1 MQKPWCSR
9 RGHDYLDR
17 LCGWEDW
24 VNCWEARK
32 LELDLEWWVD
42 TGKTYIEKEQQEPG
56 GISREMA
63 LRVRG
68 VWRAWSG
75 PESHLVWCNR
85 SREYMRNRKW
95 RTRKIKWP
103 RIRLQG
109 LCTPPWGLCLLPSRW
124 QHSLKGCCCS
134 GSRSVQLSATPWT
147 AARQASL
154 SLTISWS
161 LPKFMSIESVMPS
174 NSLIF
179 YCPLL
184 LLPAVFPS
192 IRVFSS
198 ELATN
203 L

>member
-42 TGKTYIEKEQQEPG
+42 TGKAYIEKEQQEPG

-68 VWRAWSG
+68 AWRAWSG
-75 PESHLVWCNR
+75 PESHIVWCNR

-103 RIRLQG
+103 WIRLQG

-124 QHSLKGCCCS
+124 QHSL
-134 GSRSVQLSATPWT
+134 RVVAVQV
-147 AARQASL
+147 QG
-154 SLTISWS
+154 
-161 LPKFMSIESVMPS
+161 VS
-174 NSLIF
+174 NSLQPHGLQHARLLCPSPSLEVCPSS
-179 YCPLL
+179 CPLNQWCHPTL
-184 LLPAVFPS
+184 SSSIALFSFCLQSFPASGSFPVS
-192 IRVFSS
+192 C
-198 ELATN
+198 TN